1 MDHTKISNFL
11 QDNGTDWLVWIKN
24 TPTASHMGGVWERQI
39 RSARNI
45 LSSLLKTH
53 GRSLNDEAL
62 STLMAEV
69 EAVMNFRPL
78 TVELLS
84 NGNSLNLISP
94 SNLLRMKS
102 KVAMPSPGEFERAD
116 IYCCKC
122 WRRVQHISDEFWNE
136 WRKEFLVT
144 LQQSHKWSANRR
156 NFQTGNIV
164 LLKDKFQHRNHW
176 SMAQIIKT
184 YSDVNGNIRNV
195 KIQIGTRSNVDNR
208 ILD

>member
-1 MDHTKISNFL
+1 MDHTKISNLL

-69 EAVMNFRPL
+69 EAVMNSRPL

-84 NGNSLNLISP
+84 DGNSLNPISP
-94 SNLLRMKS
+94 SNLLTMKS
-102 KVAMPSPGEFERAD
+102 KIVMPPPGEFGRAD
-116 IYCCKC
+116 IYYRKR
-122 WRRVQHISDEFWNE
+122 WRGVQDISDEFWNR
-136 WRKEFLVT
+136 WRK
-144 LQQSHKWSANRR
+144 
-156 NFQTGNIV
+156 
-164 LLKDKFQHRNHW
+164 
-176 SMAQIIKT
+176 
-184 YSDVNGNIRNV
+184 
-195 KIQIGTRSNVDNR
+195 
-208 ILD
+208 